1 MEQVINGLKMK
12 SLVNRTL
19 SQFLICAAVLFLFS
33 IPLFYLLTKGFYAE
47 DITDILKS
55 IHNGKSIPSLDLGR
69 DIKIGMLIQF
79 SLIFIILSVSL
90 LITMRFITHNI
101 WRPFDDTLYKIEQ
114 FNLAQNEIPD
124 FMPTKIK
131 EFEQLNEAIYK
142 LMKRDKDSYRIQK
155 EFTENA
161 SHELQTPIAIICS
174 KLDLLMQEDLTEK
187 QTKLVSG
194 IYDINTRMRHLN
206 RSLLLLAKIENS
218 QYNNT
223 EKIDISEFVNSS
235 LNMFEA
241 IHVNTSIK
249 LINKSNHKL
258 IIVAN
263 RILLECMFNNLIVN
277 SIRHSMPKNKKIE
290 IELGDNYIS
299 VSNNGSNK
307 ALDEN
312 TLFQRFHSSE
322 DNKEGHGLGLS
333 IVKAICDYHRWI
345 INYSFLLGKHTFT
358 VMLKNEK

>member
-19 SQFLICAAVLFLFS
+19 SQFLICAAVLFLLS

-131 EFEQLNEAIYK
+131 EIEQLNEAIY
-142 LMKRDKDSYRIQK
+142 
-155 EFTENA
+155 
-161 SHELQTPIAIICS
+161 
-174 KLDLLMQEDLTEK
+174 
-187 QTKLVSG
+187 
-194 IYDINTRMRHLN
+194 
-206 RSLLLLAKIENS
+206 
-218 QYNNT
+218 
-223 EKIDISEFVNSS
+223 
-235 LNMFEA
+235 
-241 IHVNTSIK
+241 
-249 LINKSNHKL
+249 
-258 IIVAN
+258 
-263 RILLECMFNNLIVN
+263 
-277 SIRHSMPKNKKIE
+277 
-290 IELGDNYIS
+290 
-299 VSNNGSNK
+299 
-307 ALDEN
+307 
-312 TLFQRFHSSE
+312 
-322 DNKEGHGLGLS
+322 
-333 IVKAICDYHRWI
+333 
-345 INYSFLLGKHTFT
+345 
-358 VMLKNEK
+358 